1 MIRVVIADDHP
12 LLREGLRRILE
23 FEEGIQVVAEVG
35 DGQGAINM
43 ARSKPFD
50 VLLMDLNMPGVN
62 GLEACRVIRRE
73 YPKIGILVLTM
84 DDSDEKVF
92 QVLQLGVAGYLLK
105 DVIPKTLVDSIRKVF
120 LGEPIL
126 APSVTGKLIDQLS
139 NANPP
144 KNNCGLSNREMEIL
158 TYVVKGSSNKEIG
171 ISLFISEK
179 TVKNHLSNI
188 FRKLEV
194 EDRTQAALKVVKLKL
209 VLLDD
214 IR

>member
-35 DGQGAINM
+35 DGQGAINI
-43 ARSKPFD
+43 ARSNQFD
-50 VLLMDLNMPGVN
+50 ILLMDLNMPGVN

-73 YPKIGILVLTM
+73 RPDIGILVLTV
-84 DDSDEKVF
+84 DDSDEKIF

-105 DVIPKTLVDSIRKVF
+105 DVIPKTLVDSIRKVYI
-120 LGEPIL
+120 GEPIL
-126 APSVTGKLIDQLS
+126 APSVTGKLLGQL
-139 NANPP
+139 ANPGAP
-144 KNNCGLSNREMEIL
+144 KNNYGLSNREMEIL
-158 TYVVKGSSNKEIG
+158 KYVVKGSSNRDIG

-194 EDRTQAALKVVKLKL
+194 EDRTQAALKAVKLKL
-209 VLLDD
+209 VQLD
-214 IR
+214 

>member
-1 MIRVVIADDHP
+1 MIKVVIADDHP

-35 DGQGAINM
+35 DGQGAINI
-43 ARSKPFD
+43 ARSIKFD
-50 VLLMDLNMPGVN
+50 ILLMDLNMPGVN

-73 YPKIGILVLTM
+73 KPEIGILVLTM
-84 DDSDEKVF
+84 DDSDDKIL

-105 DVIPKTLVDSIRKVF
+105 DVVPKTLVDSIRKVYS
-120 LGEPIL
+120 GQPIL
-126 APSVTGKLIDQLS
+126 APSVTGKLLGQLS
-139 NANPP
+139 NAGQP
-144 KNNCGLSNREMEIL
+144 KSNLGLSNREMEIL
-158 TYVVKGSSNKEIG
+158 TYVVKGASNRDIG

-194 EDRTQAALKVVKLKL
+194 EDRTQAALKAVKLKL
-209 VLLDD
+209 VQLE
-214 IR
+214 

>member
-1 MIRVVIADDHP
+1 MIADDHP

-35 DGQGAINM
+35 DGQGAINI
-43 ARSKPFD
+43 ARSTKFD
-50 VLLMDLNMPGVN
+50 ILLMDLNMPGVN
-62 GLEACRVIRRE
+62 GLEACKVIRRE
-73 YPKIGILVLTM
+73 HPEIGIIVLTV

-105 DVIPKTLVDSIRKVF
+105 DVIPKVLVDSIRKVYD
-120 LGEPIL
+120 GEPIL
-126 APSVTGKLIDQLS
+126 APSVTGKLLGQLTNS
-139 NANPP
+139 TSP
-144 KNNCGLSNREMEIL
+144 KNNFGLSNREMEIL
-158 TYVVKGSSNKEIG
+158 TYVVKGASNKDIG

-194 EDRTQAALKVVKLKL
+194 EDRTQAALKAVKLKL
-209 VLLDD
+209 VQLE
-214 IR
+214 

>member
-43 ARSKPFD
+43 ARKTPFD
-50 VLLMDLNMPGVN
+50 DLLMDLNMPGVN
-62 GLEACRVIRRE
+62 GLEACKVIRRE
-73 YPKIGILVLTM
+73 FPNIGVLILTV

-105 DVIPKTLVDSIRKVF
+105 DVIPKALVDSIRKVYA
-120 LGEPIL
+120 GEPIL
-126 APSVTGKLIDQLS
+126 SPSVTGKLLGQLS
-139 NANPP
+139 NPNNP
-144 KNNCGLSNREMEIL
+144 KDHFGLSNREMEIL
-158 TYVVKGSSNKEIG
+158 TYVVKGSSNKDIG
-171 ISLFISEK
+171 LTLFISEK
-179 TVKNHLSNI
+179 TVKNHLSSI

-194 EDRTQAALKVVKLKL
+194 EDRTQAALKAVKTKL
-209 VLLDD
+209 VTLE
-214 IR
+214 

>member
-35 DGQGAINM
+35 DGQGAINI
-43 ARSKPFD
+43 ARSSQFD
-50 VLLMDLNMPGVN
+50 ILLMDLNMPGVN

-73 YPKIGILVLTM
+73 RPEIGILVLTV
-84 DDSDEKVF
+84 DDSDEKIF

-105 DVIPKTLVDSIRKVF
+105 DVIPKTLIDSIRKVF
-120 LGEPIL
+120 TGEPIL
-126 APSVTGKLIDQLS
+126 APAVTEKLLGQLTS
-139 NANPP
+139 SKTP
-144 KNNCGLSNREMEIL
+144 KNNFGLSNREMEIL
-158 TYVVKGSSNKEIG
+158 TYVIKGSSNRDIG

-194 EDRTQAALKVVKLKL
+194 EDRTQAALKAVKLKL
-209 VLLDD
+209 VQLN
-214 IR
+214 